1 MLKIAV
7 FVSGGGSNLQ
17 SIIDNINKGKLNC
30 SIVGVISDNPE
41 AKALKRA
48 EENGITTYVLDRNSY
63 RENIGDK
70 ALEILG
76 DRADLIVLAG
86 FLSILKGEILKV
98 YKNKIINIHPSLI
111 PNFCGKGMYGK
122 RVHEAV
128 INSGVKI
135 TGCTVHFVNEEV
147 DGGAILLQ
155 KTIAVESYDNA
166 DTLQKKVLKEEH
178 KILTE
183 AIRLIE
189 EKKISLTSKGIKIL
203 EEVV

>member
-1 MLKIAV
+1 MFKIAV

-17 SIIDNINKGKLNC
+17 AIIDSINKGELNC
-30 SIVGVISDNPE
+30 SIVGVISDNAE

-48 EENGITTYVLDRNSY
+48 EESGITTYVLDKHSY

-76 DRADLIVLAG
+76 HKVDLIVLAG

-122 RVHEAV
+122 KVHEAV
-128 INSGVKI
+128 INAGVST

-147 DGGAILLQ
+147 DGGAVLLQ
-155 KTIAVESYDNA
+155 KMVIVESYDNA
-166 DTLQKKVLKEEH
+166 DTLQTKVLTEEH
-178 KILTE
+178 KILVE
-183 AIRLIE
+183 AIKLIE
-189 EKKISLTSKGIKIL
+189 KKKISVTSQGVKIL

>member
-17 SIIDNINKGKLNC
+17 AIMDSINKGELNC
-30 SIVGVISDNPE
+30 SIVGVISDNAD

-48 EENGITTYVLDRNSY
+48 EEKGITTYVLDRGSY
-63 RENIGDK
+63 RENIGDR

-98 YKNKIINIHPSLI
+98 YKDKIINIHPSLI

-128 INSGVKI
+128 INSGVKT

-147 DGGAILLQ
+147 DGGAVLLQ
-155 KTIAVESYDNA
+155 KTVSVESYDNA
-166 DTLQKKVLKEEH
+166 DTLQKKVLTEEH
-178 KILTE
+178 KILIE
-183 AIRLIE
+183 AINLIE
-189 EKKISLTSKGIKIL
+189 KKKISLTSQGIKIL

>member
-17 SIIDNINKGKLNC
+17 AIMDSINKGELNC
-30 SIVGVISDNPE
+30 SIVGVISDNAD

-48 EENGITTYVLDRNSY
+48 EEKGITTYVLDRGSY
-63 RENIGDK
+63 RENIGDR

-98 YKNKIINIHPSLI
+98 YKDKIINIHPSLI

-128 INSGVKI
+128 INSGVKT

-147 DGGAILLQ
+147 DGGAVLLQ
-155 KTIAVESYDNA
+155 KTVSVESYDNA
-166 DTLQKKVLKEEH
+166 DTLQKKGAH
-178 KILTE
+178 RRT
-183 AIRLIE
+183 
-189 EKKISLTSKGIKIL
+189 
-203 EEVV
+203 

>member
-1 MLKIAV
+1 LLKIAV
-7 FVSGGGSNLQ
+7 FVSGGVSNLQ
-17 SIIDNINKGKLNC
+17 AIIDSIQKGELSS
-30 SIVGVISDNPE
+30 SIVGVIADNAE
-41 AKALKRA
+41 AKALTRA
-48 EENGITTYVLDRNSY
+48 EEKGITTYVLDKHSY

-76 DRADLIVLAG
+76 DKVDLIVLAG
-86 FLSILKGEILKV
+86 FLSILKGEILRV

-122 RVHEAV
+122 KVHEAV
-128 INSGVKI
+128 IKAGVTT
-135 TGCTVHFVNEEV
+135 TGCTVHFVNEEI

-155 KTIAVESYDNA
+155 KVVTVESYDNA

-178 KILTE
+178 KSIVE
-183 AIRLIE
+183 AIKLIE
-189 EKKISLTSKGIKIL
+189 KQKIAVTSQGIKIL

>member
-17 SIIDNINKGKLNC
+17 AIMDSINKGELNC
-30 SIVGVISDNPE
+30 SIVGVISDNAD

-48 EENGITTYVLDRNSY
+48 EEKGITTYVLDRGSY
-63 RENIGDK
+63 RENIGDR

-98 YKNKIINIHPSLI
+98 YKDKIINIHPSLI

-128 INSGVKI
+128 INSGVKT

-147 DGGAILLQ
+147 DGGAVLLQ
-155 KTIAVESYDNA
+155 KTVSVESYDNA
-166 DTLQKKVLKEEH
+166 DTLQKKVLTEEH
-178 KILTE
+178 KILIE
-183 AIRLIE
+183 AINLIE
-189 EKKISLTSKGIKIL
+189 KKKISLTSQGVKIL

>member
-17 SIIDNINKGKLNC
+17 AIMDSINKGELNC
-30 SIVGVISDNPE
+30 SIVGVISDNAD

-48 EENGITTYVLDRNSY
+48 EEKGITTYVLDRGSY
-63 RENIGDK
+63 RENIGDR

-128 INSGVKI
+128 INAGVKT

-147 DGGAILLQ
+147 DGGAVLLQ
-155 KTIAVESYDNA
+155 KTVSVESYDDA
-166 DTLQKKVLKEEH
+166 DTLQKKVLTEEH
-178 KILTE
+178 KILIE
-183 AIRLIE
+183 AINLIE
-189 EKKISLTSKGIKIL
+189 KKKISLTSQGVKIL

>member
-17 SIIDNINKGKLNC
+17 AIMDSINKGELNC
-30 SIVGVISDNPE
+30 SIVGVISDNAD

-48 EENGITTYVLDRNSY
+48 EEKGITTYVLDRGSY

-98 YKNKIINIHPSLI
+98 YKDKIINIHPSLI

-122 RVHEAV
+122 KVHEAV
-128 INSGVKI
+128 INSGVKT

-147 DGGAILLQ
+147 DGGAVLLQ
-155 KTIAVESYDNA
+155 KTVSVESYDNA
-166 DTLQKKVLKEEH
+166 DTLQKKVLTEEH
-178 KILTE
+178 KILIE
-183 AIRLIE
+183 AINLIE
-189 EKKISLTSKGIKIL
+189 KKKISLTSQGVKIL